1 MTMIDPMMMDQIEAE
16 APGME
21 EEYDTSGRFT
31 PRQLLQAECSE
42 TVVEIFGQYDQSTG
56 PDGAHYASASPYA
69 SEGLVCSN
77 CKFYEG
83 PRGCEIVAGDIDPN
97 GICKFWVIP
106 ADLIVEDAMP
116 ARSIQTPVEAR
127 ESHGRTVEFR
137 TVHIPLTLEE
147 RADAIAGEPVRFS
160 GYAAVFNSP
169 SERLWDPRNG
179 DFVETISPGAF
190 TRSLSRGGDV
200 RMYLN
205 HNSDMVLAS
214 TRSETMILTEDAR
227 GLRVDATLPDTSY
240 AQDLANLMRSGV
252 VDSMS
257 FGFSVPTGGDTWEG
271 DQRTLTEIALSE
283 VSVVTGFP
291 AYADTAGASVR
302 AVEPEPVTED
312 VVVEEEP
319 AGMPLALA
327 RRIQELQSKKG

>member
-1 MTMIDPMMMDQIEAE
+1 MTMIDPMMMNQVEAE

-42 TVVEIFGQYDQSTG
+42 TVVEIFGKYDQSTG
-56 PDGAHYASASPYA
+56 ADGVHYAMESPYA

-77 CKFYEG
+77 CNFYEG
-83 PRGCEIVAGDIDPN
+83 PRCCELVSGDIDPG
-97 GICKFWVIP
+97 GICKLWIIP
-106 ADLIVEDAMP
+106 ADLIVEGASMP

-147 RADAIAGEPVRFS
+147 RADAVAGEPVRFS

-257 FGFSVPTGGDTWEG
+257 FGFSVPSGGDTWEG

-302 AVEPEPVTED
+302 AVEPEPVEEIL
-312 VVVEEEP
+312 VEEEP
-319 AGMPLALA
+319 TGMPLALA

>member
-1 MTMIDPMMMDQIEAE
+1 MTMIDPTMVNEVEVEASDAE
-16 APGME
+16 ME
-21 EEYDTSGRFT
+21 VDMSSRFT
-31 PRQLLQAECSE
+31 PRQLLQAEYSE

-56 PDGAHYASASPYA
+56 SDGAHYALASPYV

-83 PRGCEIVAGDIDPN
+83 PRCCELVSGDIDPS
-97 GICKFWVIP
+97 GICKLWIIP

-116 ARSIQTPVEAR
+116 ARSIRTPVEAR

-214 TRSETMILTEDAR
+214 TRSETMILTEDSR

-257 FGFSVPTGGDTWEG
+257 FGFSVPSGGDTWEG

-302 AVEPEPVTED
+302 AVEPEPVEEII
-312 VVVEEEP
+312 VEQEP
-319 AGMPLALA
+319 VGMPLALA